1 MTTWSRRGISPPPSP
16 SPPRPPHP
24 SSRLHQWSRSLQRS
38 YVTRL
43 SAIAMAGGTGNS
55 DAQALAAG
63 ELRKLV
69 AGIDALLSKEDV
81 KLEQMSRAHLVELRA
96 RIMKVLDAGID
107 LPRP

>member
-1 MTTWSRRGISPPPSP
+1 MAEVEGTAAGEYT
-16 SPPRPPHP
+16 PRKPAID
-24 SSRLHQWSRSLQRS
+24 SLRRSLQRS